1 MPEQTMALVPL
12 EVLIYAL
19 VVTGNPVPADCTLQ
33 RDKSVLCTNG
43 VTATQGVNGIM
54 FDGKSLNGKK
64 VMVQYAHDGSLLF
77 SNGITASRT
86 SAGWI
91 KFSNGI
97 QARRDM
103 AGVANEFLVTPD
115 LVCTQ
120 VSDTQASCKRR

>member
-1 MPEQTMALVPL
+1 MALAPI

-19 VVTGNPVPADCTLQ
+19 VITGNPVPTDCSVQ

-43 VTATQGVNGIM
+43 VIATQAVSGIV

-64 VMVQYAHDGSLLF
+64 IMLQYARDGSLLF

-97 QARRDM
+97 EARRDM
-103 AGVANEFLVTPD
+103 SGGTNTFLVAPD
-115 LVCTQ
+115 LVCAEI
-120 VSDTQASCKRR
+120 SPTQANCKRR

>member
-1 MPEQTMALVPL
+1 MALAPI

-19 VVTGNPVPADCTLQ
+19 VITGNPVPTDCSVQ

-43 VTATQGVNGIM
+43 VTATQAVSGIV

-64 VMVQYAHDGSLLF
+64 VMLQYARDGSLLF

-97 QARRDM
+97 EARRDM
-103 AGVANEFLVTPD
+103 SGVTDGFLVAPD
-115 LVCTQ
+115 LICSEI
-120 VSDTQASCKRR
+120 SDTQATCKRR